1 MFNIKNYR
9 LGFEFCGF
17 ILSLAILLPS
27 VIWYFIPAPNDVLRS
42 ADSIFALGMTAA
54 VLRGLTMLTS
64 SFLINL
70 DSRELKF
77 NIASFLIFSFGAIY
91 YIGWFL
97 YYAGFANAFTL
108 TLLAVSPV
116 IMLASLAV
124 DRKNIFALVMSASF
138 AVVHIVCIVIGF
150 ASIAA

>member
-27 VIWYFIPAPNDVLRS
+27 VIWYFVPAPNDILRS
-42 ADSIFALGMTAA
+42 ADAIFSLGMVAA

-64 SFLINL
+64 SFLVNL
-70 DSRELKF
+70 DSRELRF
-77 NIASFLIFSFGAIY
+77 NPAAFLIFAFGAIY
-91 YIGWFL
+91 YIGWFF
-97 YYAGFANAFTL
+97 YYAGFANAFVL

-116 IMLASLAV
+116 VMLASLAV
-124 DRKNIFALVMSASF
+124 DRKNVFALVLSASF
-138 AVVHIVCIVIGF
+138 AAVHIACIVLGF
-150 ASIAA
+150 ASMAA

>member
-9 LGFEFCGF
+9 FGFEFCGF

-54 VLRGLTMLTS
+54 VLRGLAMLTS
-64 SFLINL
+64 SFLVNL

-77 NIASFLIFSFGAIY
+77 NPAAFLIFAFGAIY

-97 YYAGFANAFTL
+97 YYAGFANVFTL

-116 IMLASLAV
+116 VMLASLAV
-124 DRKNIFALVMSASF
+124 DRKNIFSLVLSASF
-138 AVVHIVCIVIGF
+138 AVVHIVCIVLGF
-150 ASIAA
+150 ASLAA